1 MLETVLIFAKDEE
14 KALKKVAGLSVVR
27 RVAVAS
33 FKAGI
38 SNFIVLT
45 DSEKVAKDIKSAK
58 KISNSKIE
66 ILSPNSFLQNTNQ
79 LKENQFLFIEADNV
93 FHFSLLDFSKIDFNS
108 KLTQFFKGEENT
120 GISIISSQAFKNIV
134 QKENDF
140 ETALNRFMSSF
151 TPTKIQTKVVWT
163 KITDKNSV
171 KNAKNLLFT
180 TVTKPTSG
188 FVSKHINAKFSIPV
202 TKILSEFKISPNF
215 ITVITFSI
223 GLLSAWCMAN
233 ANLGYFYVV
242 MGGILWQLAAIS
254 DRADGEIARV
264 KMSDSKFGGWFD
276 TVTDN
281 LAYVAFFFG
290 VTIGMYNLHPQNTE
304 YLYLGGITVFVI
316 LLGLAGMYSYVIRI
330 GSASLQTYNAQL
342 AEDENQS
349 TLATLLK
356 KLKFISKR
364 DFFSLAF
371 CFFCLFDKFE
381 FVYWGLMIGGNITG
395 FVILMSQ
402 RKMMSQV
409 KTA

>member
-27 RVAVAS
+27 RAAMAS

-45 DSEKVAKDIKSAK
+45 DSDKVAKDIKSAK
-58 KISNSKIE
+58 KLSKSNIE
-66 ILSPNSFLQNTNQ
+66 ILSPNSFLQNTEK
-79 LKENQFLFIEADNV
+79 LKENRFLFIEADNV
-93 FHFSLLDFSKIDFNS
+93 FHYSLLDFSTSDFNS
-108 KLTQFFKGEENT
+108 KLSQYFQGEENT
-120 GISIISSQAFKNIV
+120 GISIISTQAFKNIA

-140 ETALNRFMSSF
+140 ETVLNRFMSSF
-151 TPTKIQTKVVWT
+151 APTKIQTKAVWT
-163 KITDKNSV
+163 KITDKKSI
-171 KNAKNLLFT
+171 KTAKNLLFT

-188 FVSKHINAKFSIPV
+188 FVSKYINARFSIPV
-202 TKILSEFKISPNF
+202 TKILSEFRISPNF

-233 ANLGYFYVV
+233 ANLGYFYVL

-349 TLATLLK
+349 TAATLLK
-356 KLKFISKR
+356 KLKFMSKR
-364 DFFSLAF
+364 DFFSLTF
-371 CFFCLFDKFE
+371 CVFCMFDKFE
-381 FVYWGLMIGGNITG
+381 FVYWGLMIGGNIIG

-402 RKMMSQV
+402 RKMMNQV